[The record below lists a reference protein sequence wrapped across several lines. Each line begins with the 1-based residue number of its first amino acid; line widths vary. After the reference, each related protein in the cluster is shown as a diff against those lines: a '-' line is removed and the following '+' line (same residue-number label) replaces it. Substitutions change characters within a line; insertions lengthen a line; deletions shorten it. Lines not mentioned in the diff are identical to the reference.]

1 MRVILKNVEPAK
13 KASVNG
19 FVNYA
24 LVLMAY
30 LLLQVLIGQGMV
42 SNAMQSLL
50 VPVCCYIVMAV
61 SLNLVVGVSGELSL
75 GHGGFMSL
83 GAFSGIVAATALQA
97 AIPSAPLRLAA
108 AMLVGTVAGAVGG
121 VIIGVPVLRLR
132 GDYLAIVTLAFG
144 QIIQNIIMILYVGID
159 AGGLHLSIK
168 DEASLHL
175 AEGGVSIIKGPM
187 GAVGVTKLASF
198 TAGTILI
205 LITLAVVQNLVN
217 SRAGRAIM
225 AIRDNRIAAESVGLP
240 VTAYKLT
247 AFVISAALA
256 GAAGALY
263 GLNYS
268 STVSSKF
275 DFNTSIL
282 VLVFVVLGG
291 LGSIRGSIIAAALL
305 TVLPELLR
313 GINLKEYRMLLYA
326 VILIL
331 VMLATNSPALQD
343 LFHTLFHGKK
353 KKEDAGK

>member
-83 GAFSGIVAATALQA
+83 GAFSGIVAAAALQA

-108 AMLVGTVAGAVGG
+108 AMLVGAVAGAVGG

-168 DEASLHL
+168 DEARLHL

-343 LFHTLFHGKK
+343 LFHSLFHGKK
-353 KKEDAGK
+353 KKEGAGK

>member
-83 GAFSGIVAATALQA
+83 GAFSGIVAAAALQA

-108 AMLVGTVAGAVGG
+108 A
-121 VIIGVPVLRLR
+121 
-132 GDYLAIVTLAFG
+132 
-144 QIIQNIIMILYVGID
+144 
-159 AGGLHLSIK
+159 
-168 DEASLHL
+168 
-175 AEGGVSIIKGPM
+175 
-187 GAVGVTKLASF
+187 
-198 TAGTILI
+198 
-205 LITLAVVQNLVN
+205 
-217 SRAGRAIM
+217 
-225 AIRDNRIAAESVGLP
+225 
-240 VTAYKLT
+240 
-247 AFVISAALA
+247 
-256 GAAGALY
+256 
-263 GLNYS
+263 
-268 STVSSKF
+268 
-275 DFNTSIL
+275 
-282 VLVFVVLGG
+282 
-291 LGSIRGSIIAAALL
+291 LL
-305 TVLPELLR
+305 TVLSELLR

>member
-83 GAFSGIVAATALQA
+83 GAFSGIVAAAALQA

-108 AMLVGTVAGAVGG
+108 AMLVGAVAGAVGG
-121 VIIGVPVLRLR
+121 VIIGVPVLRLQ

-187 GAVGVTKLASF
+187 GAVGVTKLASTGGF
-198 TAGTILI
+198 LRDGNTTLMIGVDDDKVDVVMDILKENCAKRTETEIVMPHGTGGIP
-205 LITLAVVQNLVN
+205 AW
-217 SRAGRAIM
+217 G
-225 AIRDNRIAAESVGLP
+225 VG
-240 VTAYKLT
+240 VTPMK
-247 AFVISAALA
+247 VEVG
-256 GAAGALY
+256 GA
-263 GLNYS
+263 
-268 STVSSKF
+268 T
-275 DFNTSIL
+275 
-282 VLVFVVLGG
+282 VFVLDVAEFRKL
-291 LGSIRGSIIAAALL
+291 
-305 TVLPELLR
+305 
-313 GINLKEYRMLLYA
+313 
-326 VILIL
+326 
-331 VMLATNSPALQD
+331 
-343 LFHTLFHGKK
+343 
-353 KKEDAGK
+353 